1 MLTTDKILAH
11 KTHGKNLILLTQVES
26 SYFFVVAHVVQS
38 KSFFTRKNSKSSKGT
53 LKTIFQKQVSEVEAL
68 VIFNELSGVASNS
81 STNST
86 NEPLLIANTST
97 TISTRHSSTGIT
109 SDEAVTLLLEGT
121 VQKTDTKTPATKPQ
135 PVVSPYF
142 PTKDIFLSVQKTRAP
157 AFI

>member
-26 SYFFVVAHVVQS
+26 SYFFVVAQVVHT
-38 KSFFTRKNSKSSKGT
+38 KSLFSRKNSKGV
-53 LKTIFQKQVSEVEAL
+53 LKTIFQKQVSEIEAL
-68 VIFNELSGVASNS
+68 AIFNELSGVK
-81 STNST
+81 TNKADGEN
-86 NEPLLIANTST
+86 NEPLLLASANT
-97 TISTRHSSTGIT
+97 TISST
-109 SDEAVTLLLEGT
+109 EAVTLLLEGT
-121 VQKTDTKTPATKPQ
+121 VQKTDTKTPESKPQ